1 MRATMNARI
10 LIRIAA
16 VTLAAAASLVLI
28 REVAAKSPARI
39 ERYGMVVGIKPEKI
53 DEYKRLHAAAWP
65 GVLAKI
71 KECHIRNY
79 SIYLREIEKGQYL
92 LFSYFEYTGDD
103 FAADM
108 AKMAADPET
117 QRWWRETDPCQSP
130 IPTRGEKEFWSRME
144 EVFHTD

>member
-1 MRATMNARI
+1 MKPKPPVLGLVLLTLAI
-10 LIRIAA
+10 VAA
-16 VTLAAAASLVLI
+16 VMVRKTSANAAGGV
-28 REVAAKSPARI
+28 
-39 ERYGMVVGIKPEKI
+39 ERYGMVIGVKPDKI
-53 DEYKRLHAAAWP
+53 DDYKRLHAAAWP

-79 SIYLREIEKGQYL
+79 SIYLREVGKGQYL

-117 QRWWRETDPCQSP
+117 QRWWKETDPCQSP

>member
-1 MRATMNARI
+1 MRATMSARI
-10 LIRIAA
+10 VIRIAA
-16 VTLAAAASLVLI
+16 VALVAAASLVLI
-28 REVAAKSPARI
+28 REAAAKSPARI

-103 FAADM
+103 LAADM
-108 AKMAADPET
+108 ARMAADPET

-130 IPTRGEKEFWSRME
+130 IPTRGEKELWSRME